1 MSDTAKND
9 IVIEPVADAPA
20 VVVATPAPDPGGPIH
35 THTVT
40 AAGILAIVVGAALIV
55 AAPHLGSSSAYATNT
70 GIGLLVFGTTG
81 ATFGKSPAI
90 K

>member
-1 MSDTAKND
+1 MNPA
-9 IVIEPVADAPA
+9 EPKAVEAPPIS
-20 VVVATPAPDPGGPIH
+20 VVAAPDPGGPIH

-55 AAPHLGSSSAYATNT
+55 AAPHLGSSSTYATNT